1 MQTIWWRYY
10 CNNTKRF
17 EDKAMECLVQSVNAK
32 HYTWRENDGQ
42 YLTGRAL
49 YAWPNHEGLRNLWH
63 SQLDA
68 VVVIERG

>member
-1 MQTIWWRYY
+1 
-10 CNNTKRF
+10 
-17 EDKAMECLVQSVNAK
+17 MECLVQSVNAK